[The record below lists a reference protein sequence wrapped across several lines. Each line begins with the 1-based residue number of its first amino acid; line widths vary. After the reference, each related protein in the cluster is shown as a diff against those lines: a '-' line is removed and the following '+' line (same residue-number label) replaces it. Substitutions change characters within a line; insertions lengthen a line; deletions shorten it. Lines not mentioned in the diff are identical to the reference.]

1 MGTSAV
7 NEKMEKYI
15 KECNS
20 GNEKFKCKMTW
31 HTLRSISCKLYCTY
45 EVEQKIKR
53 RKIQLYTQT
62 WKTPLDI
69 AIERKKVV
77 YNIPYRRALGLADA
91 FRPSA
96 RASKGILH
104 TRKKATNN
112 VTAFQFGNGSK

>member
-1 MGTSAV
+1 MQNDVAHV
-7 NEKMEKYI
+7 
-15 KECNS
+15 
-20 GNEKFKCKMTW
+20 
-31 HTLRSISCKLYCTY
+31 RSISCKLYCTY

-77 YNIPYRRALGLADA
+77 YNIPYRCALGLADA

-112 VTAFQFGNGSK
+112 VTAFQVGKGSK